1 VGARNS
7 GKRGKPW
14 LGGDDGIRRGG
25 ESIGGVLAVMTFDGE
40 VCDRGSGMVWVR
52 FRG

>member
-1 VGARNS
+1 MVGWRRRNKA
-7 GKRGKPW
+7 GRG
-14 LGGDDGIRRGG
+14 GG
-25 ESIGGVLAVMTFDGE
+25 ESIGGVLAVTTFDGE